1 MKTFSAKPS
10 DISREWLLIDAS
22 EATLGRMSTK
32 IATYLTGKGKP
43 QFTQHIDCGD
53 FVVVIN
59 TNKLIVTGD
68 KLKDKKYYRH
78 SQYPGSLKTTTL
90 EDLMKKDSTK
100 VVYES
105 VKGMLPKNKLLDE
118 RLKRLKI
125 YAKNEHKHEAQK
137 PKKVSI

>member
-59 TNKLIVTGD
+59 NTKNMNKE
-68 KLKDKKYYRH
+68 KDF
-78 SQYPGSLKTTTL
+78 TTVQK
-90 EDLMKKDSTK
+90 EWMGETK
-100 VVYES
+100 EEQKEETMVVRECS
-105 VKGMLPKNKLLDE
+105 CSFD
-118 RLKRLKI
+118 
-125 YAKNEHKHEAQK
+125 
-137 PKKVSI
+137 